1 MGFRTH
7 DEDGALDT
15 MSLDDY
21 LVENKEAT
29 FMLRAATDSMR
40 VRGILRGDLVIV
52 DRSLSPRRGD
62 VVLVTADGE
71 FRLALLDSIRGEDVK
86 VEAVVT
92 GVVRKYR

>member
-29 FMLRAATDSMR
+29 FMLRVSSDSMEGA
-40 VRGILRGDLVIV
+40 GILRGDLVIV
-52 DRSLSPRRGD
+52 DKSRSPRRGD
-62 VVLVTADGE
+62 IVIAAEDGE
-71 FRLALLDSIRGEDVK
+71 FRIAHFDRLKDEAK

-92 GVVRKYR
+92 AIVRKY

>member
-21 LVENKEAT
+21 LVENKEAS

-40 VRGILRGDLVIV
+40 DAGILEGDLVIV
-52 DRSLSPRRGD
+52 DRSKTPKEMD
-62 VVLVTADGE
+62 IVIAVDDGE
-71 FRLALLDSIRGEDVK
+71 FKMVRFDSLSKQGAK
-86 VEAVVT
+86 VEAVVIA
-92 GVVRKYR
+92 VIRKYT